1 MTIDRRRPRRQSIVK
16 SNLALPMNRQNRLR
30 RFKRCFCVWRSRDV
44 IGAGVCPPGGA
55 LGCPVG
61 ESAADDQFVSGGV
74 EKQGLT
80 RLEYYTID
88 KTSSISFNTFTSDL
102 PTSEDKLS
110 ESSFFMIDFNGDWDE
125 PDVWSTPTP
134 SPLSAEHDDDSSDA
148 IDDLSDLKSQ
158 KPNENQPSSSSSIR
172 NPPDLGDASFQPI
185 EDHTIVNSNSDPEPS
200 TPKALQSPLKLQSYL
215 ESTVLSSDLELPPSD
230 SKFTTLPLVS
240 GSWPTD
246 EAFSDDGGFDH
257 SPSSGFDDFD
267 SREGFKNEQSNED
280 DEFGDFDDGEM
291 TVGDDNFGGFTASV
305 PLPPTLPAVPVV
317 PFKLPDQCD
326 ESTLRAAIEPALDAL
341 FTDDKADSSQ
351 AWLASPPPAQKKR
364 NEQRS
369 TTESRQPPS
378 ILKSDDLQRTWRTL
392 VDGGNGLGRPVEWK
406 RSQIRRFHLVHLGIP
421 VDLNDFLAPPPLAGK
436 LLSIDTKRASRNA
449 NGQTNCLSPTVLS
462 PYHGLILDQKRCQEL
477 IGLSEAS
484 LATQSAEQLSSI
496 RDELE
501 VLGRR
506 ASEMLVYKQQKRDR
520 SIQDCKSYNT
530 MISDLVLAAQKIQM
544 ASPGSTKRASSINLG
559 SSSISSSSSKW
570 PSLARSNSHQNKQH
584 ATHLTTSPPP
594 MTDPSASKSN

>member
-1 MTIDRRRPRRQSIVK
+1 
-16 SNLALPMNRQNRLR
+16 
-30 RFKRCFCVWRSRDV
+30 
-44 IGAGVCPPGGA
+44 
-55 LGCPVG
+55 
-61 ESAADDQFVSGGV
+61 V

-80 RLEYYTID
+80 RLEYYTSKFILAPLSYRCRIVLICFVLDAVD

-110 ESSFFMIDFNGDWDE
+110 ESRSVVDLTQRVSSQPIVEYLCLHDQISSQIRLSSSSSFFMIDFNGNWDE

-215 ESTVLSSDLELPPSD
+215 ESTVQSTVLSSDLALPPSD

-369 TTESRQPPS
+369 TMESRQPPS

-421 VDLNDFLAPPPLAGK
+421 VDLNDVRY
-436 LLSIDTKRASRNA
+436 SIA
-449 NGQTNCLSPTVLS
+449 VF
-462 PYHGLILDQKRCQEL
+462 Y
-477 IGLSEAS
+477 
-484 LATQSAEQLSSI
+484 AET
-496 RDELE
+496 
-501 VLGRR
+501 G
-506 ASEMLVYKQQKRDR
+506 
-520 SIQDCKSYNT
+520 
-530 MISDLVLAAQKIQM
+530 
-544 ASPGSTKRASSINLG
+544 
-559 SSSISSSSSKW
+559 
-570 PSLARSNSHQNKQH
+570 H
-584 ATHLTTSPPP
+584 
-594 MTDPSASKSN
+594 